1 MGNIPAQRGFDLSL
15 ASIKTATVRSPGQIA
30 AIVSPG
36 KIARLMIKTFNIRNR
51 GYATIGGHLFPRG
64 RR

>member
-15 ASIKTATVRSPGQIA
+15 ANIKAATVRSPGQIA
-30 AIVSPG
+30 TVASSE
-36 KIARLMIKTFNIRNR
+36 KMARLMIKAFNIRNR